1 MGRAANLR
9 RNRGI
14 GKEMMEVN
22 AFYLFHDETNTI
34 SSLTMKNNSNNN
46 NNNNNNSNLLIEK
59 NELGLEKKE
68 KCFSSFKKM

>member
-34 SSLTMKNNSNNN
+34 SSLTMKNNNNN
-46 NNNNNNSNLLIEK
+46 NNNNINLLIEK
-59 NELGLEKKE
+59 NELAAKK
-68 KCFSSFKKM
+68 KNVPVF